1 MRINQNR
8 QKRQAEERGQGAM
21 DMDDNVRA
29 RESDDLIEE
38 KQDNEGQL
46 ELDLEPEIT
55 PDDPTPQWT
64 TQRFCSRVCKTGTI
78 NGVDGQAE
86 TRDSLYT
93 DIVIKAASSTELC
106 ILAGIETESN
116 GLPINNIN
124 QDKYCVAY
132 IHVTLVAA
140 RLPRI
145 DAMKSSRVYELAVIE
160 NENCSKC

>member
-1 MRINQNR
+1 
-8 QKRQAEERGQGAM
+8 M
-21 DMDDNVRA
+21 DMDDNLRA

-46 ELDLEPEIT
+46 ELDLVPETT

-64 TQRFCSRVCKTGTI
+64 SQRFLSRVCKTDTI
-78 NGVDGQAE
+78 NGVDGQVF

-93 DIVIKAASSTELC
+93 DIVIKAAASTELR

-116 GLPINNIN
+116 GLPINSIN
-124 QDKYCVAY
+124 RDKYCGAY
-132 IHVTLVAA
+132 IYVPLVAT

-145 DAMKSSRVYELAVIE
+145 EAMKSSRVYELAVIE